1 MLTVGMKR
9 VIRDSLSAQLTD
21 VYYELLKVNSLRLS
35 QELRVDQLAV
45 EMIDEV
51 ITEVSTRSIADDRTT
66 YIEPSL
72 YPPGPRLVAKR
83 KGGPVR

>member
-35 QELRVDQLAV
+35 QELRVDQLA
-45 EMIDEV
+45 
-51 ITEVSTRSIADDRTT
+51 A
-66 YIEPSL
+66 
-72 YPPGPRLVAKR
+72 
-83 KGGPVR
+83 

>member
-9 VIRDSLSAQLTD
+9 IIRDSPSAQLTD

-35 QELRVDQLAV
+35 QELRVDQMAA

-66 YIEPSL
+66 
-72 YPPGPRLVAKR
+72 
-83 KGGPVR
+83 